1 MKILHL
7 NYYDLSG
14 GASIAAYRI
23 HKSLIKESVNSSMYV
38 SEKKINDRNIILS
51 NRSFIDKIN
60 IRLQRKLHRINS
72 NKNIYKVSKSYNLL
86 PSFKIREINSLKADI
101 INLHWIGNNFL
112 SIREISKLNAPV
124 VWTVHDMWPYCG
136 SEHYTNQ
143 NRYIDG
149 YNKFNGLKN
158 KKIFSF
164 DLDKIVWNIKKKYF
178 KKIHFVATSTWQEK
192 QLKKSFLFKEQNI
205 SKIYY
210 PLDSNKW
217 KKSKKNKLS
226 FGNDKSLKKIL
237 FISDRIDNP
246 LKGFSLIKKLFDK
259 SDKEKYLL
267 IIIGNKNKENFKNL
281 NINYRFFNK
290 IENKEKLIDIFS
302 SVDLLIAP
310 SIKES
315 FGIVAQEAAF
325 CNTPSVVFKD
335 TGFEDTI
342 KHKVNGYVAENN
354 NLKDFKKGII
364 WCLNNQNLI
373 KISRNSRL
381 INIRKFNMQKI
392 ANNYIQLYKSIL
404 NKN

>member
-7 NYYDLSG
+7 NYYDVSG

-23 HKSLIKESVNSSMYV
+23 HESLVKESVNSSMYV
-38 SEKKINDRNIILS
+38 SEKKINDKNIVLS

-72 NKNIYKVSKSYNLL
+72 NKNINKVSKSYNLL
-86 PSFKIREINSLKADI
+86 PSFKIREINSLNADI

-112 SIREISKLNAPV
+112 SIREISKLNAPI

-143 NRYIDG
+143 NRYING

-158 KKIFSF
+158 NKIFSF

-178 KKIHFVATSTWQEK
+178 KKIYFVATSNWQQK
-192 QLKKSFLFKEQNI
+192 QLKKSFLFKEQYI

-217 KKSKKNKLS
+217 KKSKKNKLL
-226 FGNDKSLKKIL
+226 FDNDKSLKKIL

-259 SDKEKYLL
+259 SDKKKYLL

-290 IENKEKLIDIFS
+290 IESKEKLIDIYS

-325 CNTPSVVFKD
+325 CNTPSVVFND

-342 KHKVNGYVAENN
+342 KHKVSGYVAKNN

-364 WCLNNQNLI
+364 WCLSNQNLI
-373 KISRNSRL
+373 KISRNARL

-392 ANNYIQLYKSIL
+392 ANNYIQLYKNIL